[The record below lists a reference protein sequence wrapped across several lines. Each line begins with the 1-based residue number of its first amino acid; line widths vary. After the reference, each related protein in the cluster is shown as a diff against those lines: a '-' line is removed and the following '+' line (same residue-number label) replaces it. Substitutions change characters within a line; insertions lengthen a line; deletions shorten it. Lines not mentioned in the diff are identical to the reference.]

1 MELGMAVIGLAG
13 ILAYKRSVKIHG
25 QIVEAPAVIDKVGND
40 AEEVVPSQVPLS
52 TKRTMY
58 GVSLVTVDC
67 HLAGKNGKKA
77 AKVKKASI
85 SPTLLMIDR
94 EVEI

>member
-52 TKRTMY
+52 TKRTRTRTKSHPWHDERMVS
-58 GVSLVTVDC
+58 GVEERDD
-67 HLAGKNGKKA
+67 
-77 AKVKKASI
+77 
-85 SPTLLMIDR
+85 P
-94 EVEI
+94 